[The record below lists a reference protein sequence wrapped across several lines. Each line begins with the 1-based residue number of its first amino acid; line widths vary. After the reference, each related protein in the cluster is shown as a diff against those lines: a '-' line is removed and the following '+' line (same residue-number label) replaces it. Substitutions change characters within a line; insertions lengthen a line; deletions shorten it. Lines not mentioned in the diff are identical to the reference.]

1 MIIKHKILEK
11 YNNYTFALPYG
22 AEDQLLVSKNTNI
35 RVGTELLRKRTNVIM
50 QSFYIPEQI
59 GGSKED
65 SYKYIT
71 CIDGELVTKGTV
83 LAERLIAGGLNVKK
97 LISPIDGVIDLD
109 RIGSGYLDIL
119 GEENIAVVKS
129 SFTGKVI
136 DTNPFEGIKIN
147 TSAEACDIKLISDTY
162 AGKNEKLNKKVFGEF
177 VFLGN
182 GKELLLK
189 AEDIDYHDKIV
200 FVGKYLHTSLLYDL
214 FEKGA
219 SFVLTYSMDYRDFR
233 KQGLPIGILGG
244 FGEIFYSES
253 ILNTLDGLRG
263 TFAIVDYKESQIFFL
278 NNHNSKKSKDSIFID
293 SLENA
298 TVRSLSLANYSMIG
312 TVIGLADDPSF
323 INVRWENGLAGI
335 INIANVEFV
344 SI

>member
-1 MIIKHKILEK
+1 MIIKRKILEK
-11 YNNYTFALPYG
+11 YDNYTFSLPYG
-22 AEDQLLVSKNTNI
+22 SEDQLLVSKNSNI

-65 SYKYIT
+65 SHRYVT
-71 CIDGELVTKGTV
+71 CIDGELVTKGTI
-83 LAERLIAGGLNVKK
+83 LAERVIAGGLNVKK
-97 LISPIDGVIDLD
+97 LISPVDGVIDLD
-109 RIGSGYLDIL
+109 RINSGYLDIL

-129 SFTGKVI
+129 TFTGKVL
-136 DTNPFEGIKIN
+136 DTNPFEGIKIS

-162 AGKNEKLNKKVFGEF
+162 GGKNEKLHKKVFGEF
-177 VFLGN
+177 MFLGD

-233 KQGLPIGILGG
+233 KQGLPIGVIGG
-244 FGEIFYSES
+244 FGEIFYSEQ
-253 ILNTLDGLRG
+253 ILNALYRLKG
-263 TFAIVDYKESQIFFL
+263 TFSIVDYQESQIFFL
-278 NNHNSKKSKDSIFID
+278 NNHNSKKKKDTLFLD
-293 SLENA
+293 SLDCV

-312 TVIGLADDPSF
+312 TVIGIADDPSY
-323 INVRWENGLAGI
+323 INVKWENGLTGI

-344 SI
+344 SL

>member
-1 MIIKHKILEK
+1 MIIKRKILEK
-11 YNNYTFALPYG
+11 YDNYTFSLPYG
-22 AEDQLLVSKNTNI
+22 SEDQLLVSKNSNI

-65 SYKYIT
+65 SHRYVT
-71 CIDGELVTKGTV
+71 CIDGELITKGTI
-83 LAERLIAGGLNVKK
+83 LAERVIAGGLNVKK
-97 LISPIDGVIDLD
+97 LISPVDGVIDLD
-109 RIGSGYLDIL
+109 RINSGYLDIL

-129 SFTGKVI
+129 TFTGKVL
-136 DTNPFEGIKIN
+136 DTNPFEGIKIS

-162 AGKNEKLNKKVFGEF
+162 GGKNEKLHKKVFGEF
-177 VFLGN
+177 MFLGD

-200 FVGKYLHTSLLYDL
+200 FVGKYLHASLLYDL

-233 KQGLPIGILGG
+233 KQGLPIGVIGG
-244 FGEIFYSES
+244 FGEIFYSEQ
-253 ILNTLDGLRG
+253 ILNALYRLKG
-263 TFAIVDYKESQIFFL
+263 TFSIVDYQESQIFFL
-278 NNHNSKKSKDSIFID
+278 NNHNSKKKKDTLFLD
-293 SLENA
+293 SLDCA

-312 TVIGLADDPSF
+312 TVIGIADDPSY
-323 INVRWENGLAGI
+323 INVKWENGLTGI

-344 SI
+344 SL